1 MGNISNP
8 ENWVA
13 RERLRFIERA
23 VFWRGWL
30 QREEMA
36 RVFGLS
42 VQQCSADLQRYQE
55 LNPGALVYTLNRKR
69 YEGAPAMKCA
79 LHEPRLEEAMATFLE
94 DARSWQTQPC
104 SVWSGGGSKVV
115 RVELPRREAGLEVQ
129 RRMFLSVLHGKRV
142 RIHYLSMN
150 SPKASW
156 RWIRPHAFGN
166 DGYRWHV
173 RAWNE
178 ETEDFRDFVLSRM
191 QSADW
196 PEEDVFPPA
205 PDTAWETWE
214 TLSLVPNPELSAE
227 HQAAVGEDFGLKSGK
242 LTLKVR
248 QAMLPYTL
256 DHLRLPNGR
265 WEGKPFLVPDGK

>member
-55 LNPGALVYTLNRKR
+55 LNPGALIYSLNRKR
-69 YEGAPAMKCA
+69 YEGAPAMRCS
-79 LHEPRLEEAMATFLE
+79 LHEPRLEEAMSTFLE
-94 DARSWQTQPC
+94 DAGSWQSQPC
-104 SVWSGGGSKVV
+104 PVWSGGGSKVV
-115 RVELPRREAGLEVQ
+115 RVELPRREAGLDVQ
-129 RRMFLSVLHGKRV
+129 RRMFLAVLHAKRV

-150 SPKASW
+150 SAKANW
-156 RWIRPHAFGN
+156 RWIRPHALGH

-178 ETEDFRDFVLSRM
+178 ETGDFRDFVLSRM

-196 PEEDVFPPA
+196 PEEDAPLPS
-205 PDTAWETWE
+205 PDTEWETWE
-214 TLSLVPNPELSAE
+214 TLSLVPNPALSTE
-227 HQAAVGEDFGLKSGK
+227 HRAAVQEDFGLKSGK
-242 LTLKVR
+242 LELKVR

-265 WEGKPFLVPDGK
+265 WEGKPFMVVVG